1 MLLTTYAVECIMTPM
16 LEILTTEEFAA
27 WFRALDDDA
36 AEDVATALQVV
47 EELGP
52 GRSNIEARERAPR

>member
-1 MLLTTYAVECIMTPM
+1 M